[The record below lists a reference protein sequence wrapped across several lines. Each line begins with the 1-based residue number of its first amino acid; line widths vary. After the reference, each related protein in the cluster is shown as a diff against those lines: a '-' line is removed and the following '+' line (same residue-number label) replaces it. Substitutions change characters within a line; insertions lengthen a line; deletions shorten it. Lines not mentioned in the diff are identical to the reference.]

1 MRAPGAILEQEP
13 VMPDGGNP
21 MSEQGSALDNSA
33 FKTAMESAD
42 ASSIDPVRQFKV
54 VSYVAMGVAA
64 PFVIGHLLIGV
75 YGFPAFANLFATAN
89 TALPWPSALLLGLGW
104 FAGPLW
110 VLIDVATFWLL
121 YRLAQRWWIGLLF
134 TPVFIYLMMS
144 AFMGF
149 LLYIPLFPL
158 ITLVK

>member
-1 MRAPGAILEQEP
+1 
-13 VMPDGGNP
+13 MPDL
-21 MSEQGSALDNSA
+21 GSVLEPQT
-33 FKTAMESAD
+33 FKTALESTD
-42 ASSIDPVRQFKV
+42 APSMDPAAQFRV
-54 VSYVAMGVAA
+54 VSWVAMAVAA

-75 YGFPAFANLFATAN
+75 FGFPAFSNMFAGLGGQ
-89 TALPWPSALLLGLGW
+89 LPLPSALLLGIGW
-104 FAGPLW
+104 FAGPLF

-134 TPVFIYLMMS
+134 VPVFIYLMMS

-158 ITLVK
+158 VTLVR